1 MEQYDTALKSTNT
14 ALNSSGSGYRE
25 NAEYLKSYE
34 AQINMVKNA
43 WTEAVIA
50 MRDSGL
56 GDAMILGLKT
66 GLVFMNTLTK
76 IIDTVGVFPS
86 VIGAGSM
93 ALLLFSNRSKLA
105 SQNLSLLMLQ
115 GLGKVP
121 IFGGKATSAF
131 RSVALSMDLI
141 STKSRVASVSVNVLK
156 GALSTFAPVAILMG
170 IGWAFS
176 KITGHINETRES
188 AQRFRDELSSQASSY
203 GSNSSKIDE
212 LSKKYKELS
221 ETVRDSS
228 ISDEKRKEIVEEL
241 YGVQNELGDLLPQL
255 KMGEDEYGNAIL
267 ASSGV
272 IESRISLLQKQLDA
286 EKELNKEK
294 EKSSSNEQI
303 EDAEN
308 LIKENEKSLK
318 KHFDTMAIQESI
330 GKGTLMADGI
340 GSFDEAVKRFEELK
354 SLRNEISDD
363 DSRMA
368 KKLDTVLEN
377 YMKAMSKAEL
387 AQAEI
392 ESANLAISGSMYDKI
407 DMSLDGLKNIDD
419 IGKSIVS
426 TFSTVLIN
434 TGASSEEIN
443 SFLETLNSKLLVDE
457 NLQQFVSN
465 YQSEMEK
472 LSNAKLEFSEG
483 KISSDEL
490 KSYELA
496 VQNSANSIKDEFLKI
511 SKSSNVEISN
521 DSIKAFEAGISSL
534 IPKIASGEMSLKELS
549 KSLDV
554 PIGEL
559 EEFSDG
565 LGLISDSAEEA
576 TIYMDGLEEKGYE
589 LSGALEQLVGVSKQH
604 VEDTDELL
612 WLYELQSVALENI
625 SEQEIQSILNKVEL
639 AGNTSQLTEEEIRL
653 YEAYLESENTMT
665 QLLDMYPN
673 LVAAEEL
680 AGLSKDQI
688 IKKIY
693 EEMDANDILLQAT
706 ELSRNG
712 HLTAEQDKTLGT
724 IKSTNVRIAEIRRE
738 LKAMQ
743 QLATAAKGYA
753 GEYQKAIDYWEAMPD
768 DDPFKEKALED
779 ARRGVQKYSSEYDDL
794 NKSVKEA
801 LGELDALEADKSKG
815 IDLLSQATDIYNNS
829 LTRGNRAKG
838 EARKADEKARKEREK
853 GTKANKDGTKS
864 QNEFTKAVE
873 DSIYVVDN
881 YKQAMELLDLAFAR
895 VNAQKSKY
903 AKWSAQYRKELK
915 KEIDLLKEKE
925 KAIKAEMKSVQ
936 QQIKTG
942 NIQKT
947 GIVSV
952 PSGGSSITGGS
963 AYTGKYA
970 KEINKASA
978 KYGIDPNLIAAVIK
992 AESNFNPNARSHAG
1006 AQGLMQLMPGTA
1018 RHLGVKNPYNAEQNI
1033 MGGTKY
1039 LAEQLKA
1046 FNGDIK
1052 LALAAYNAGPGN
1064 VRKYGGIPPFKETQN
1079 YVKKI
1084 TASIGSMSTSVQKSS
1099 QNMAKYYLDGFR
1111 MTSGFG
1117 KRNTGIKGAST
1128 NHMGTDFAAPAG
1140 TAIKSLRDGKVVAS
1154 YYHNR
1159 QGHVIR
1165 VQQDDG
1171 VVAQYQH
1178 MQSKSPIGVGQTV
1191 SAGQTIGKVGST
1203 GASSGA
1209 HLHLEI
1215 EQNGKKVDPMT
1226 YLKNFSS
1233 TASKQVAQHA
1243 QDISGL
1249 QSDLISME
1257 MELLNIQADM
1267 AERSYEQVESMLL
1280 QIDRTKNKYNKDLSE
1295 IDFKQ
1300 AQAGEGSPQWVK
1312 LQKRKESILKKQR
1325 DQEEK
1330 AISLIKGQIKNNKD
1344 LTHAQKGLL
1353 DDQLIERYQTL
1364 YALEHELMNERVALT
1379 EQVVESF
1386 LESVDRVKNRYEKE
1400 LAKIDLIQN
1409 REGESTKKWITQQLK
1424 KEDILRKQRDQE
1436 QKAINFIQKQ
1446 IKSNKNLTKAQRDM
1460 LDDQLVSRYQALYGL
1475 ENELLNQR
1483 LQMVE
1488 QVTDVYKR
1496 ALEAQKDNALKSIDK
1511 MIEEIDKKEKE
1522 ADYKRRLNKEQS
1534 SRQEILDEISQWA
1547 LDDSEM
1553 AKKKVKELTEQLQEI
1568 DEAIDDMQHQKGLE
1582 DRKEAL
1588 NDEKER
1594 VGEKYDDLINDEKK
1608 FMKMRSDL
1616 IKGNT
1621 KQIKKDLDEFSKDIK
1636 KMSKELGKTF
1646 VNNLVRALN
1655 QAGNYVGN
1663 KKTTSVDIP
1672 HFNTGGLARVKDP
1685 RGGLAVVHD
1694 KEHIFKPDDT
1704 ENLMKTVNMSKE
1716 LASKMQ
1722 QFFVPDMPEIPNLAS
1737 SGGDVIYD
1745 IKLNIEKMNGDE
1757 NDVKKF
1763 MDRVVSN
1770 VHKLGGRM

>member
-1 MEQYDTALKSTNT
+1 MEQYDQALNATNT

-56 GDAMILGLKT
+56 GDAMVL
-66 GLVFMNTLTK
+66 TLSAGVELFKLLTS
-76 IIDTVGVFPS
+76 IIDAVGVFPTIIGGGS
-86 VIGAGSM
+86 V
-93 ALLLFSNRSKLA
+93 ALLLMSK
-105 SQNLSLLMLQ
+105 
-115 GLGKVP
+115 
-121 IFGGKATSAF
+121 
-131 RSVALSMDLI
+131 
-141 STKSRVASVSVNVLK
+141 
-156 GALSTFAPVAILMG
+156 
-170 IGWAFS
+170 
-176 KITGHINETRES
+176 
-188 AQRFRDELSSQASSY
+188 RFRDLMTSMSASGVTFATWARNAKTHLLSVDASAVKTTATLGTMANAAQPMTGTLGSIGKQSVIASSGIRALG
-203 GSNSSKIDE
+203 GSL
-212 LSKKYKELS
+212 LSLGAPIAVMMGLGWAISFVTKKYIENKKAHDEMMSSVKEMQKSDIEAVTVNKEVTDDLINTYQRLHKEREEGQKVGSWTLDQEKEYLS
-221 ETVRDSS
+221 VTKKLGDSFPS
-228 ISDEKRKEIVEEL
+228 IISHIGKKGEVHLKNAEAIQEEIKRTQELARAESLATISDEKKEYKSDIKDIDDAEYRIQQLNQQLETAKNTAQNSMFEWSRERAQGQIPQLEKEIIYYNRMLEGFQGKLGLQVGEISREFLEISNVAEEVANQSEKMYRAL
-241 YGVQNELGDLLPQL
+241 DFSSMNTDEISSARRMLDGFSITLNEAF
-255 KMGEDEYGNAIL
+255 ESGNIEAFKL
-267 ASSGV
+267 ASEGLAKYLK
-272 IESRISLLQKQLDA
+272 EEFGLT
-286 EKELNKEK
+286 EKEVSELV
-294 EKSSSNEQI
+294 
-303 EDAEN
+303 
-308 LIKENEKSLK
+308 L
-318 KHFDTMAIQESI
+318 
-330 GKGTLMADGI
+330 
-340 GSFDEAVKRFEELK
+340 SFKELK
-354 SLRNEISDD
+354 N
-363 DSRMA
+363 
-368 KKLDTVLEN
+368 
-377 YMKAMSKAEL
+377 
-387 AQAEI
+387 
-392 ESANLAISGSMYDKI
+392 
-407 DMSLDGLKNIDD
+407 
-419 IGKSIVS
+419 
-426 TFSTVLIN
+426 
-434 TGASSEEIN
+434 SSEE
-443 SFLETLNSKLLVDE
+443 
-457 NLQQFVSN
+457 
-465 YQSEMEK
+465 
-472 LSNAKLEFSEG
+472 A
-483 KISSDEL
+483 
-490 KSYELA
+490 
-496 VQNSANSIKDEFLKI
+496 SAS
-511 SKSSNVEISN
+511 
-521 DSIKAFEAGISSL
+521 
-534 IPKIASGEMSLKELS
+534 
-549 KSLDV
+549 
-554 PIGEL
+554 
-559 EEFSDG
+559 
-565 LGLISDSAEEA
+565 
-576 TIYMDGLEEKGYE
+576 
-589 LSGALEQLVGVSKQH
+589 
-604 VEDTDELL
+604 
-612 WLYELQSVALENI
+612 
-625 SEQEIQSILNKVEL
+625 
-639 AGNTSQLTEEEIRL
+639 SQLTEEALRQLGEEAGLSGEQIEGMVGEVENLEDSTYKLTDAIDVLSGVTQQHIDDSDELLWQYDLLVNQLSMLTEGTDEYDYVSQQLEDTSRQLVEL
-653 YEAYLESENTMT
+653 YPDMSLEALK
-665 QLLDMYPN
+665 LLDRY
-673 LVAAEEL
+673 EEL
-680 AGLSKDQI
+680 ADGTFSNMSENEELAEV
-688 IKKIY
+688 Y
-693 EEMDANDILLQAT
+693 ERLLELYPHLEKSGVNSINLTHDMIEAIREEVRANDVYRSALKASRDGKLSADEDMAISSYETAKVKIQNINEEIKALKNLQNQYN
-706 ELSRNG
+706 SF
-712 HLTAEQDKTLGT
+712 
-724 IKSTNVRIAEIRRE
+724 IKSSQKREVLDIDQDPLNPMQGAQNQLIRMGYQTKLNEINADIKE
-738 LKAMQ
+738 YESN
-743 QLATAAKGYA
+743 LATLQKQQKSNIDTLAKSDEIMSGTT
-753 GEYQKAIDYWEAMPD
+753 
-768 DDPFKEKALED
+768 
-779 ARRGVQKYSSEYDDL
+779 S
-794 NKSVKEA
+794 
-801 LGELDALEADKSKG
+801 
-815 IDLLSQATDIYNNS
+815 
-829 LTRGNRAKG
+829 RGNKARN
-838 EARKADEKARKEREK
+838 ESRKADEKARKEREK
-853 GTKANKDGTKS
+853 GTKS

-992 AESNFNPNARSHAG
+992 AESNFNPNARSRAG

-1018 RHLGVKNPYNAEQNI
+1018 KYLGVKNPYNAEQNI

-1039 LAEQLKA
+1039 LAEQLKT
-1046 FNGDIK
+1046 FNGDLK
-1052 LALAAYNAGPGN
+1052 LALAAYNAGAGN

-1084 TASIGSMSTSVQKSS
+1084 TASLGSMSTSVQKSS

-1117 KRNTGIKGAST
+1117 RRNTGIKGAST
-1128 NHMGTDFAAPAG
+1128 NHMGTDFSAPAG

-1191 SAGQTIGKVGST
+1191 SAGQTIGKVGSS
-1203 GASSGA
+1203 GVSSGA

-1737 SGGDVIYD
+1737 SGGDVVYD